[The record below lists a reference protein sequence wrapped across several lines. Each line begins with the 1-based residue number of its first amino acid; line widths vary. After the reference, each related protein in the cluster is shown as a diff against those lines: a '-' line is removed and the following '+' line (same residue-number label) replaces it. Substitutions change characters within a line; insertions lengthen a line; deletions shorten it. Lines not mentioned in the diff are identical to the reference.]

1 MGNSIKDIYIDD
13 YQSVVSDLPMRNRSV
28 LDTTSK
34 FMMASAHVN
43 RTVLKA
49 ATTCGCIKI
58 DAHKQNFEDEL
69 DYEQM
74 LELMETHIKGDI
86 CAECRDKIEKEIG
99 NAFFYI
105 TSICNALNISVY
117 DVILKD
123 KETMSTLGSFGLR

>member
-1 MGNSIKDIYIDD
+1 
-13 YQSVVSDLPMRNRSV
+13 
-28 LDTTSK
+28 
-34 FMMASAHVN
+34 MMAAAHVN
-43 RTVLKA
+43 RAVLKA